1 MSAKD
6 LTTLEVTDAQLAA
19 LAGVSTRRIRQL
31 VEAGRLTRVSRNR
44 YALGDAFAALVEDMA
59 GGDKASELTAERVRK
74 LRAEATLAEL
84 QLAKEK
90 GEVAPLSECQ
100 KAWEQ
105 FCVVL
110 RTNLLLIPTRV
121 AQTIVGETDERR
133 LKAVLREEIILALH
147 AAADYNP
154 EKELSENE

>member
-1 MSAKD
+1 M
-6 LTTLEVTDAQLAA
+6 
-19 LAGVSTRRIRQL
+19 TRI
-31 VEAGRLTRVSRNR
+31 SRNR
-44 YALGDAFAALVEDMA
+44 YALGDAFAALVEEMA

-74 LRAEATLAEL
+74 LRAEATMAEL
-84 QLAKEK
+84 ELAKQR

-100 KAWEQ
+100 KVWEQ

-133 LKAVLREEIILALH
+133 LKSVLREEITLALH

-154 EKELSENE
+154 EQDPSENE